1 MPWWVLRYI
10 SLHQQILE
18 DSSPQLHSLAQ
29 SSMDKG
35 VCTHLVNVCTRACVC
50 VCLVG
55 QCVFLSASVMESQAH
70 LSEHLHLAIQLHLEC
85 AYLSLM
91 YYDYKSAQEHLQKA
105 QELSGL
111 DISMTGT
118 CT

>member
-1 MPWWVLRYI
+1 
-10 SLHQQILE
+10 
-18 DSSPQLHSLAQ
+18 
-29 SSMDKG
+29 
-35 VCTHLVNVCTRACVC
+35 
-50 VCLVG
+50 
-55 QCVFLSASVMESQAH
+55 MESQAD

-91 YYDYKSAQEHLQKA
+91 YYDYTSAQQHLQKA